1 MYIELCSSNATEKPS
16 ISTLAASVEA
26 PYLHLHSPL
35 LTSIAGL
42 SSWSLVLVSAL
53 IATGAT
59 RMTGSYHLVSRTIYE
74 KIVYMYKN
82 IVYVQSPVEYV
93 WIYECEYTFVRTLY
107 DVRMVR
113 EYRRVLWTLNRRH
126 LAHPVSVP
134 ILPRR
139 YICRS
144 IQALW
149 SQNHD
154 TAETLL
160 VDCNAVNRVDN
171 EVTERRTKETQE
183 TVMYLFGGVNIWM
196 RNICDV
202 QLTCDN
208 IYRYCT

>member
-93 WIYECEYTFVRTLY
+93 
-107 DVRMVR
+107 
-113 EYRRVLWTLNRRH
+113 
-126 LAHPVSVP
+126 
-134 ILPRR
+134 
-139 YICRS
+139 
-144 IQALW
+144 
-149 SQNHD
+149 
-154 TAETLL
+154 
-160 VDCNAVNRVDN
+160 
-171 EVTERRTKETQE
+171 
-183 TVMYLFGGVNIWM
+183 
-196 RNICDV
+196 
-202 QLTCDN
+202 
-208 IYRYCT
+208 